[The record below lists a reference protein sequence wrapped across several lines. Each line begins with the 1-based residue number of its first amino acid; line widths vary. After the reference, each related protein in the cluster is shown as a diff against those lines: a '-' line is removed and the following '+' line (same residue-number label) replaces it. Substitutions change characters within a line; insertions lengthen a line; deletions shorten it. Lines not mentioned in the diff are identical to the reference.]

1 MLQRGGAITER
12 VALRAAELEQNVEG
26 LASKI
31 RNAGSAKRRKWA
43 ELMCMPP
50 PT

>member
-31 RNAGSAKRRKWA
+31 RNTLVQQRDGSGRS
-43 ELMCMPP
+43 
-50 PT
+50 